1 MESISRE
8 AGGNA
13 LMEKEK
19 QLDLIVS
26 QIVKLS
32 LEESSNDPVRNI
44 YSISIDIANKIE
56 NIMRDIREQ
65 ERKEKT

>member
-1 MESISRE
+1 
-8 AGGNA
+8 
-13 LMEKEK
+13 MEKEK